1 MKHELEIDA
10 IGLICPLPVLRLRK
24 RMQPLSSGATIKLL
38 ASDPAAAV
46 DVPHFCHEN
55 GHTFLGSETEEQAE
69 AYYIQKA

>member
-1 MKHELEIDA
+1 
-10 IGLICPLPVLRLRK
+10 
-24 RMQPLSSGATIKLL
+24 MQPLSSGATIKLL